1 MLVSA
6 SNEVRF
12 MKKKT
17 ILPGFLSLLA
27 LCGIIAALLFP
38 LGTGLTSSTGDAI
51 IGYDL
56 VFGNEAMQLNDP
68 HGAMIAWFVLL
79 LIAAFFGVIGAITG
93 FFGSKFGAFLNF
105 LTGLIC
111 VICALLFFLSSVIA
125 GSFWLQNIPNATV
138 SLGWGY
144 LAAGIASAVAALLD
158 LFVGVRGLMAKQH

>member
-1 MLVSA
+1 
-6 SNEVRF
+6 
-12 MKKKT
+12 MKKKS
-17 ILPGFLSLLA
+17 ILPGLLSLLA
-27 LCGIIAALLFP
+27 LCGIVAALLFP
-38 LGTGLTSSTGDAI
+38 LGVGLKSSTGDAI

-79 LIAAFFGVIGAITG
+79 LIAAFFGIIGSITG

-111 VICALLFFLSSVIA
+111 AVCAVLFFLAGVIA
-125 GSFWLQNIPNATV
+125 GGFWLQNIPNATA

-144 LAAGIASAVAALLD
+144 LASGIASAVAAVID
-158 LFVGVRGLMAKQH
+158 LFVGMRGLMAKQN